1 MCMLKIAAYIA
12 LKLFR
17 SVNCYTSF
25 QSVRTYQCIIISMSL
40 ALAGEFVSRILNTV
54 RIIINTS
61 SKDSLSLLPGMINS

>member
-1 MCMLKIAAYIA
+1 MLKIAAYIA

-17 SVNCYTSF
+17 SVNCCTSF
-25 QSVRTYQCIIISMSL
+25 QCVRTYQCIIISMSL